1 VRIFRFVWAVSA
13 AVIVISA
20 AAYDVLSGGLLRMV
34 ALWLTMSAFGGLFGF
49 VLAED
54 PVDRRL
60 WTRRAIV
67 WSGLGAVAAYSLMTT
82 WGGVGAA
89 VGGALVLTSPVVLG
103 AARGFFVSW
112 SSRRTSGPPEALA
125 TRDLHRRWEC
135 TTAEVL
141 HPHTSLP
148 RKVMLAEERRHL
160 LDELQR
166 RDPAGFDAWIVSA
179 VPDRRPDRQRPRLW

>member
-1 VRIFRFVWAVSA
+1 MRIFRFVWAVSA
-13 AVIVISA
+13 AVTVISA
-20 AAYDVLSGGLLRMV
+20 VAFEVLSGGLLPMV
-34 ALWLTMSAFGGLFGF
+34 ALLLTMSAFGALFGF

-54 PVDRRL
+54 PRDRWL
-60 WTRRAIV
+60 WTRRAVV
-67 WSGLGAVAAYSLMTT
+67 WSGLGAVATYGLMTT
-82 WGGVGAA
+82 WGGMGAV
-89 VGGALVLTSPVVLG
+89 VGGALALTSPVVLG
-103 AARGFFVSW
+103 AARSFFVSW

-141 HPHTSLP
+141 HPHTSVP
-148 RKVMLAEERRHL
+148 RKAMLAEERRHL